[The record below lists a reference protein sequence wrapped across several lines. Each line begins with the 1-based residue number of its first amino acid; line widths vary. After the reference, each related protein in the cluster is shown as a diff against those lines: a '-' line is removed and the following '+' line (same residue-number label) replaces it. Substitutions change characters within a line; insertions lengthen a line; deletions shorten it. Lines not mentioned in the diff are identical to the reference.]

1 MNRILLR
8 SKVPLIS
15 NSLHVFIP
23 YKEQY
28 ESRDNENEIKRRK
41 IETSSE
47 KQIKILKYIS
57 NYNPYLNKNTTHV
70 SQHLPSNLKNFYL
83 YKYKNN

>member
-15 NSLHVFIP
+15 NSLPVFIP

-70 SQHLPSNLKNFYL
+70 SQNLPSNLKNFYL